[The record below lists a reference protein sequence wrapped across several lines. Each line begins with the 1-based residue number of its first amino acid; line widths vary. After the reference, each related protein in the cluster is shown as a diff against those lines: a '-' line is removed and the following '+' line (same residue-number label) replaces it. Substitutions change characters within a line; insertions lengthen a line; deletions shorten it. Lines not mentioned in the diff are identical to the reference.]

1 MLTKSKTYYNVR
13 FSADTLHGATEVFRG
28 QADHGNDES
37 DSQPSMRVKIDDS
50 EWEYD
55 SEDEFFADYRRSSS
69 TGYFR
74 LHGSDSKR
82 IFTFHMV
89 TDTTTV
95 VTVAAPDRGSIES
108 VFEIFERDVDSCRL
122 STPQAPLPLVFIG
135 HGRDPQWRD
144 LKDHLHD
151 KHGYRVEAYEIGAR
165 TGHAIRDILE
175 DMLSKTSFAILV
187 LTGED
192 KMPEGSFRARQN
204 VVHEAGLF
212 QGRLGFNRAIIL
224 LEAGTEEFSNVQGI
238 EQIRFGKGN
247 INETFGD
254 VLATLR
260 REFTEDTT

>member
-1 MLTKSKTYYNVR
+1 
-13 FSADTLHGATEVFRG
+13 
-28 QADHGNDES
+28 
-37 DSQPSMRVKIDDS
+37 
-50 EWEYD
+50 
-55 SEDEFFADYRRSSS
+55 
-69 TGYFR
+69 
-74 LHGSDSKR
+74 
-82 IFTFHMV
+82 
-89 TDTTTV
+89 
-95 VTVAAPDRGSIES
+95 
-108 VFEIFERDVDSCRL
+108 
-122 STPQAPLPLVFIG
+122 
-135 HGRDPQWRD
+135 
-144 LKDHLHD
+144 
-151 KHGYRVEAYEIGAR
+151 
-165 TGHAIRDILE
+165 
-175 DMLSKTSFAILV
+175 MLSKTSFAILV